1 MKSFLPNDIKDEN
14 RKIIYD
20 ILLQHPE
27 LAKVE
32 ITEMTAMSFVTV
44 SKIVG
49 FFEEIGLLTATGE
62 SREGSGGLGRKRSV
76 YRFNE
81 NGYVTIGIQLIGRT
95 VTALLVNLQGRIIES
110 YSVETRVP
118 FYGDE
123 FASVFEAIVTSM
135 KEKAEETGSE
145 VLGIGIGVDGAI
157 NASKKTIRMRTN
169 DNEER
174 DYPYEPIIERLK
186 AIADL
191 PILLENDVNAS
202 TLAEF
207 RQLEHEDGAEAPTD
221 LVHIA
226 VGDGIGAGIIIGKKL
241 HRGYNA
247 SAGELE
253 YMCFDPAFRKTPS
266 SVGWLESRLGMESLL
281 AAYDLQVPAE
291 AEACE
296 DYVARHLALSMTSI
310 ISLLDIQRIIIS
322 GKTIGLFSER
332 IADRV
337 REYVN
342 QYTEWTPSITV
353 SSCVHAT
360 ALGVA
365 ILILQQE
372 MMKVISES

>member
-44 SKIVG
+44 SKIVS

-62 SREGSGGLGRKRSV
+62 SREGSGGLGRKRTV

-81 NGYVTIGIQLIGRT
+81 NSYVTIGIQLIGRT

-110 YSVETRVP
+110 YSVETRIP
-118 FYGDE
+118 FYDDA
-123 FASVFEAIVTSM
+123 FTSVFEEVIARM
-135 KEKAEETGSE
+135 KEKAKETYSE

-157 NASKKTIRMRTN
+157 NTRKKTIRMRTS
-169 DNEER
+169 DNEEQ
-174 DYPYEPIIERLK
+174 DHPYEPIIERLK
-186 AIADL
+186 AMADL

-207 RQLEHEDGAEAPTD
+207 RQLEHEDGDAPTD

-253 YMCFDPAFRKTPS
+253 YMCFDPAFRKSPS

-281 AAYDLQVPAE
+281 NAYDLRIPSE

-296 DYVARHLALSMTSI
+296 DYVARHLALSITSI
-310 ISLLDIQRIIIS
+310 ISLLDIQRIMIS
-322 GKTIGLFSER
+322 GKTMGLFPER
-332 IADRV
+332 IAGRISK
-337 REYVN
+337 YVN
-342 QYTEWTPSITV
+342 QYTEWTPSISI
-353 SSCVHAT
+353 SSSAHAT

-372 MMKVISES
+372 IMKVISES